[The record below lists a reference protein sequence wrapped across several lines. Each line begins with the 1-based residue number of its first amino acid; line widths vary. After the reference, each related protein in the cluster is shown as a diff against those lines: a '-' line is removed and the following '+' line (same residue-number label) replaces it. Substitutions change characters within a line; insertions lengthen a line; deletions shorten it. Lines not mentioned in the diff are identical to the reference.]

1 MLIGLLL
8 SISWRAFRGQKGSRT
23 KVIEVTYFKYD
34 VGFAP
39 PGCLEAVV
47 AVHGYTLRSN
57 IHNSTCTS
65 SLASIFASESEDTK
79 TALRSNMRMDMHGI
93 EVTDF

>member
-1 MLIGLLL
+1 MRIGFLL

-23 KVIEVTYFKYD
+23 KVIEVTDFKYD
-34 VGFAP
+34 VGFDP

-57 IHNSTCTS
+57 IHNSTCIN
-65 SLASIFASESEDTK
+65 SLASIFASEDTK
-79 TALRSNMRMDMHGI
+79 TALRSNMRMDMHAI